1 MALGHSGSGETL
13 GRVTGPSLFGG
24 DTQFTTAS
32 GLGNVSTGPTHGI
45 LFDVSNS
52 TSRTFKI
59 QYADNG
65 GVSSSISNCELFAV
79 ETKVS

>member
-1 MALGHSGSGETL
+1 MLA
-13 GRVTGPSLFGG
+13 
-24 DTQFTTAS
+24 
-32 GLGNVSTGPTHGI
+32 NPTHGI

-79 ETKVS
+79 EIKVS